1 MTVLVDANL
10 LLFAVDETSGFHE
23 RAASWLTERL
33 NGSRQ
38 VGLPWQSLVAFVR
51 IATNPRAAAN
61 PLDPELAWSQVEE
74 WLAAGPA
81 WIPTATPRHAEIL
94 GSLVRRYQLRANLV
108 TDAAF
113 AALAIEHGL
122 TICSADTD
130 FARFEEVRWENPLAG
145 A

>member
-10 LLFAVDETSGFHE
+10 LLYAVDETSPFHA
-23 RAASWLTERL
+23 RAASWMTEQL

-51 IATNPRAAAN
+51 ISTNPRAAAD
-61 PLDPELAWSQVEE
+61 PLDPETAWVHVAE

-81 WIPTATPRHAEIL
+81 WIPVPTARHEDVL
-94 GSLVRRYQLRANLV
+94 GSLLRRYQLRANLV
-108 TDAAF
+108 SDADL

-122 TICSADTD
+122 TVCSADTD
-130 FARFEEVRWENPLAG
+130 FARFTDVRWENPLA
-145 A
+145 